1 MLGLLR
7 NHRNWIVKSNVE
19 SGEGFV
25 DILIKPEDPDEGIL
39 IELKYSKTFDGLEKA
54 CERAMEQVKNR
65 RYDEALREEGRYLEY
80 DGNNY
85 TGDMKVHS
93 CEQSDWESKT
103 DL

>member
-1 MLGLLR
+1 
-7 NHRNWIVKSNVE
+7 
-19 SGEGFV
+19 
-25 DILIKPEDPDEGIL
+25 
-39 IELKYSKTFDGLEKA
+39 
-54 CERAMEQVKNR
+54 MEQVKNR
-65 RYDEALREEGRYLEY
+65 RYDEALREEGRCHILVYGIAFCKKRCKVVLQKIWGKEKKWKRELSANKRFRLQNEEGKYLEY